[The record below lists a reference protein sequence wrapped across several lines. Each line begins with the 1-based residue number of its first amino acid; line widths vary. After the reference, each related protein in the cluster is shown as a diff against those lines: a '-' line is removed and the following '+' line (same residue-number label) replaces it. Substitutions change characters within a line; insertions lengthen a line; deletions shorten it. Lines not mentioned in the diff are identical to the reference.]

1 MEMKMIQYVS
11 HSPSRVAAGHCV
23 GQQTPLSRAVL
34 PLLGA
39 TAAVFLM
46 TIVGAGAQQTPTVQS
61 ETGTAGSM
69 QQLAPL
75 DSVSEVGS
83 NEDVVPAPIAVA
95 GQIVEQEAQTYAA
108 SNVLGTDVASA
119 NGEYIGEVVDLL
131 LTEDNQVAG
140 VIVGMGGI
148 LGFGEKKIAVEMT
161 RVNLAWAPSGEQ
173 RIVMNYAPAELEQ
186 APEFVSLAAQE
197 RAEQRK
203 QARLLQEQALQDAT
217 TPNAGTGVVQQ
228 KQ

>member
-1 MEMKMIQYVS
+1 MEVTMIHYVS
-11 HSPSRVAAGHCV
+11 HSPFQDAAGQYL
-23 GQQTPLSRAVL
+23 GQDAPRSRTVL
-34 PLLGA
+34 PVLGA
-39 TAAVFLM
+39 AAAVFLM
-46 TIVGAGAQQTPTVQS
+46 TIIGAGAQQTPTAQS

-75 DSVSEVGS
+75 DSASEVGS
-83 NEDVVPAPIAVA
+83 NEDIVPAPVAVA
-95 GQIVEQEAQTYAA
+95 GQIVEQEAQTYSA

-161 RVNLAWAPSGEQ
+161 RVNLAKAPSGEQ

-197 RAEQRK
+197 RAEKRR
-203 QARLLQEQALQDAT
+203 QARLMQEQALQEAT
-217 TPNAGTGVVQQ
+217 TPNTGTGATQQ